1 MLREFNIRGGGEN
14 LDKLLV
20 PQKIYYARN
29 DDSEES
35 KLITQCIQQ
44 MEQPDAISQKQ
55 LIDSKIF

>member
-1 MLREFNIRGGGEN
+1 M
-14 LDKLLV
+14 LV

-35 KLITQCIQQ
+35 KLIMQCIQQ